1 MERLSALVDLVEQ
14 SDGGNGDSNA
24 VSGVVGG
31 SGAQAGKARVRK
43 SFEEVTLFGFFKVT
57 LRRLGVTAPSLIS
70 VSKDKSLTNNIFSKV
85 TKLLRIIF

>member
-43 SFEEVTLFGFFKVT
+43 SFEKEATLSGFFKVT
-57 LRRLGVTAPSLIS
+57 SHRLGGDRSQKI
-70 VSKDKSLTNNIFSKV
+70 KV
-85 TKLLRIIF
+85 